1 MTPELA
7 AIFVLILAN
16 LGGLASILR
25 LQAERRELRAC
36 LQGADQFALG
46 TQDLGPLR
54 AIQTKKF
61 DEWLVRCNRV
71 SGYPYGK
78 GGE

>member
-25 LQAERRELRAC
+25 LQAERRELQEC
-36 LQGADQFALG
+36 LQWAEQFALG
-46 TQDLGPLR
+46 SQETNPTY
-54 AIQTKKF
+54 QTEKF
-61 DEWLVRCNRV
+61 DEWLVRCSQV
-71 SGYPYGK
+71 SGYPHGK

>member
-7 AIFVLILAN
+7 AILVLILAN

-25 LQAERRELRAC
+25 LQAQLREATTC
-36 LQGADQFALG
+36 LQWAEGFALG
-46 TQDLGPLR
+46 SQETNPT
-54 AIQTKKF
+54 IQNPKF
-61 DEWLVRCNRV
+61 DEWLVRCNQV

-78 GGE
+78 GGA

>member
-7 AIFVLILAN
+7 AILVLILAN

-25 LQAERRELRAC
+25 LQSERRELQEC
-36 LQGADQFALG
+36 LQWAEVFALSSQEADA
-46 TQDLGPLR
+46 TIRNP
-54 AIQTKKF
+54 KF
-61 DEWLVRCNRV
+61 DEWLVRCSQV